1 MTMVLELC
9 ELLAELAER
18 RASAL
23 TDCTITTAT
32 ATGTVKGERIS
43 TSSSPPRASSPSGDT
58 ASNDIQSS
66 PTTKLKLV
74 PEAKR

>member
-23 TDCTITTAT
+23 ADCTITTADVAPVAKHSESNEANT
-32 ATGTVKGERIS
+32 APSEVKA
-43 TSSSPPRASSPSGDT
+43 P
-58 ASNDIQSS
+58 
-66 PTTKLKLV
+66 TKLKLM